1 VRRFLTFGVPVAVG
15 PGGILPALLLGG
27 MFAGVA
33 FKVGAPVAAAA
44 VLGATAGTASLLAHE
59 LGHVRAARRVGGVR
73 PVSVSLFWLGAGV
86 RFEGKYGSGRE
97 QARVAIG
104 GPLASLGV
112 AAALVPILF
121 APLPVTAKKLLLML
135 VLLNVVLA
143 AVNVIPARPLDGYK
157 ILVGLLWSALGSEGL
172 ARRLIRGATRA
183 WLALELAATGVLLV
197 ERPQL
202 GFVMAIVG
210 ASLLGQRVVERSRL
224 ARG

>member
-1 VRRFLTFGVPVAVG
+1 VRRLLSFGVPVAVG
-15 PGGILPALLLGG
+15 PGGVLPAVLLGG

-59 LGHVRAARRVGGVR
+59 LGHVRAARHVGGVR
-73 PVSVSLFWLGAGV
+73 PVAVSLFWLGAGA
-86 RFEGKYGSGRE
+86 RFEGKYGSGRD

-157 ILVGLLWSALGSEGL
+157 ILVGLLWSILGNEGL
-172 ARRLIRGATRA
+172 ARRLIRRATRA
-183 WLALELAATGVLLV
+183 WLVVELAASGVLLV

-202 GFVMAIVG
+202 GFVMAIAG
-210 ASLLGQRVVERSRL
+210 ASLLGQRVVERPHV